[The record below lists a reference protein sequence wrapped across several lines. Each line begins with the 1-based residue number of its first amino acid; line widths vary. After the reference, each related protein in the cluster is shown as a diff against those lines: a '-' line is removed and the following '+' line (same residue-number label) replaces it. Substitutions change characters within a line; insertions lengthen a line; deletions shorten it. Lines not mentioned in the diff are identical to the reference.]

1 VFGDHLSPRLYGV
14 FNASAQWTIKG
25 GVSTGFKTPK
35 TTQLYDG
42 VVGFGGQGTSPMLGN
57 PDLQPE
63 TSTSVELA
71 AYWQHADG
79 HNLNATVF
87 RNTFDDKIASQP
99 CGLGTALQCSSS
111 GEFAELGY
119 ATSSR
124 TVNIDKVEIQG
135 VELAGRWQ
143 LG

>member
-1 VFGDHLSPRLYGV
+1 GTASSEQEHNMASVFIEDTWKPFERLSVTGGLRYDDHEVFGDHLSPRLYGV

-42 VVGFGGQGTSPMLGN
+42 VVGFGGQGTSPMFGN

-79 HNLNATVF
+79 HNFNATVF

-99 CGLGTALQCSSS
+99 CGL
-111 GEFAELGY
+111 
-119 ATSSR
+119 
-124 TVNIDKVEIQG
+124 
-135 VELAGRWQ
+135 
-143 LG
+143 